1 MISPI
6 LILTFAWTLSGMTN
20 LLGADQFVSTMVAG
34 NAAALQSLLPAVI
47 FLVAAALAFATGTSW
62 GTFSILI
69 PIVVGVFPSG
79 QMMVISIASCLAG
92 AVAGDH
98 CSPISDTTIM
108 SSAGAQC
115 HHVNH
120 VSTQLPYAIT
130 VAAVSFVSYVISGF
144 VKNVFLCLPIAVILM
159 LITLR
164 VIEQITGVE
173 PIAHAA
179 GKTESERV

>member
-1 MISPI
+1 
-6 LILTFAWTLSGMTN
+6 
-20 LLGADQFVSTMVAG
+20 
-34 NAAALQSLLPAVI
+34 
-47 FLVAAALAFATGTSW
+47 
-62 GTFSILI
+62 
-69 PIVVGVFPSG
+69 
-79 QMMVISIASCLAG
+79 MMVISIASCLAG

-173 PIAHAA
+173 PIEHTA
-179 GKTESERV
+179 GKAEREKV